1 MNNICITGVNRFIG
15 KPIRLFPILIFIFK
29 FIGKIVG
36 KQNEIDRLLGS
47 LKVDNVC
54 VKKVLN
60 WKLPHKVFEGIKKW
74 YLKNDTS
81 L

>member
-1 MNNICITGVNRFIG
+1 MLTDLLESS
-15 KPIRLFPILIFIFK
+15 IRLFPILIFIFK

-60 WKLPHKVFEGIKKW
+60 WKLPYEVFEGIK
-74 YLKNDTS
+74 NGI
-81 L
+81 